1 MMDKININQRY
12 QLWHEITLM
21 LYYNCL
27 TGYPLSRFL
36 CYITMGY
43 TPIMA
48 LLTVLYTD
56 FTYLKIAKLFIG
68 LSDLK

>member
-1 MMDKININQRY
+1 MNNINRNQRY
-12 QLWHEITLM
+12 QIWHGITM
-21 LYYNCL
+21 ILYYDCL
-27 TGYPLSRFL
+27 TDYPLSRFAG
-36 CYITMGY
+36 YIMMGY

-56 FTYLKIAKLFIG
+56 FTYLKIAKLFIE